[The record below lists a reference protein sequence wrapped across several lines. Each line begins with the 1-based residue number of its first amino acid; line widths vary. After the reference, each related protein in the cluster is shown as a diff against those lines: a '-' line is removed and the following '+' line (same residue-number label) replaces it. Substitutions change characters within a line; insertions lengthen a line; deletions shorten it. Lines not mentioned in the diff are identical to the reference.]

1 MDSYPELRF
10 KNAATGADVG
20 TRIGG
25 EPEWIQVEWQPECC
39 GSRMQFLAQIDS
51 LDIPEAKLPDSAL
64 IYVFVCTKCFDT
76 TCQLQCC

>member
-1 MDSYPELRF
+1 MEPYPEIRF
-10 KNAATGADVG
+10 NNAATGKAAF

-39 GSRMQFLAQIDS
+39 GSRMRFLAQIDS
-51 LDIPEAKLPDSAL
+51 LDLPDSNFPDSAL
-64 IYVFVCTKCFDT
+64 IYVFVCPTCFET

>member
-1 MDSYPELRF
+1 MAYPEIRF
-10 KNAATGADVG
+10 KNAATGEAAG

-25 EPEWIQVEWQPECC
+25 EPEWIQAEWLPECC

-51 LDIPEAKLPDSAL
+51 LDTPDAKLPDSAL
-64 IYVFVCTKCFDT
+64 IYVFVCPKCFQT